1 MTESPPKLPGHLR
14 RNDALF
20 LFGSLRPKPW
30 VLAYEQPYVEIVGG
44 PSCKPEKE
52 ILPDA
57 TDRDGVAVRQRRGGG
72 GTVVLSPGMVITV
85 VVGRRKRDDVIRDIF
100 GRVHEGIIRV
110 CAELKLPTPQHRG
123 LSDLAVGERKI
134 LGSSLY
140 LSQRPFLYYY
150 QSSLMVDPDMS
161 LLDRYLKHPP
171 REPDYR
177 KGRSHTLFCTSLRQE
192 GYPIQAAA
200 LAHALQ
206 RKLPGLI
213 GDTER
218 SQVREAGAKGS

>member
-1 MTESPPKLPGHLR
+1 
-14 RNDALF
+14 
-20 LFGSLRPKPW
+20 
-30 VLAYEQPYVEIVGG
+30 
-44 PSCKPEKE
+44 
-52 ILPDA
+52 
-57 TDRDGVAVRQRRGGG
+57 
-72 GTVVLSPGMVITV
+72 MVITV